1 VTLASATVEEVLLFL
16 KVLFL
21 VLLYL
26 FIWRI
31 VRTLTRDA
39 GSAQESV
46 VLAPPPSAPSRR
58 GKLVVVASPALAP
71 GEELVLD
78 SAPITV
84 GRAGGNDL
92 ALEHDEFASA
102 RHARFEPRLDG
113 VYVLDAGSTNG
124 TFVNGL
130 RLDGVQRLEPGDV
143 VRVGG
148 TDLRFEP

>member
-16 KVLFL
+16 KILFL

-31 VRTLTRDA
+31 VRTLARDA
-39 GSAQESV
+39 GSPQESA
-46 VLAPPPSAPSRR
+46 VLGPGPSRGR
-58 GKLVVVASPALAP
+58 APRLVVVTSPALAP
-71 GEELVLD
+71 EEELLLD

-92 ALEHDEFASA
+92 ALELDEFASA

-124 TFVNGL
+124 TFVNG
-130 RLDGVQRLEPGDV
+130 RQIDGAHRLEPGDV
-143 VRVGG
+143 VRIGE